1 MTSDLNLFINPE
13 PIPTSSQELVQEA
26 SLCLDRFTAAFNTC
40 DTERMDTEL
49 HFPHCMYSG
58 SELMIWNSAG
68 QHPSDF
74 LKNLK
79 LQAGQVLVIYTS
91 IQCLYQK
98 IKCIMLSNTFAA
110 TFTTESFQIT
120 LTCGL

>member
-79 LQAGQVLVIYTS
+79 LQAGRVLVIYTS
-91 IQCLYQK
+91 IQCLYQT
-98 IKCIMLSNTFAA
+98 IKCILLSNTFAA
-110 TFTTESFQIT
+110 IFTTESFQIT